1 MTGWLIS
8 HPTVLS
14 SSRLIP
20 PHVETVLTHSKCVLL
35 PKVAGGGLVVVGGEL
50 PECRDILCLYQS
62 IVEACHCLHYLVLKE
77 IVCLQTEVAD
87 LDRVEGRTA
96 STIPTGNSSNSS
108 S

>member
-50 PECRDILCLYQS
+50 LECGDVPLLIPVNCGGMSLS
-62 IVEACHCLHYLVLKE
+62 ALVN
-77 IVCLQTEVAD
+77 
-87 LDRVEGRTA
+87 VEGDRLPA
-96 STIPTGNSSNSS
+96 DSS